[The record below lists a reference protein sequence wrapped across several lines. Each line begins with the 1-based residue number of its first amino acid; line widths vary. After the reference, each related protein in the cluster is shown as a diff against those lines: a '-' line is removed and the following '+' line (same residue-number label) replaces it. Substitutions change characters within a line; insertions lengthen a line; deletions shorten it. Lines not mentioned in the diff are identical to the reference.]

1 MSWQRLRVIML
12 QLIKANTTVGVAG
25 LAICPTCI
33 GQRKFS
39 NNDQG
44 NLVGV
49 SIATIADADKI
60 YMGITCT
67 DGTDDITNQYGN
79 VSLHRL

>member
-1 MSWQRLRVIML
+1 ML

-44 NLVGV
+44 NLVGG